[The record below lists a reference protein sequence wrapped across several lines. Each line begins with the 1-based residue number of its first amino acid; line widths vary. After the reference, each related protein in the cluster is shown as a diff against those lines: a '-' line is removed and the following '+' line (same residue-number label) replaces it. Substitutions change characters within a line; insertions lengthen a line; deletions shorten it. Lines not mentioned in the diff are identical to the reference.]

1 MAHPGLIFLLAWVLG
16 VALQLQ
22 QAALWPLAVY
32 AGLLCAAGIA
42 LGLWWGLVRWHAGRR
57 VGGLRWSVRAGR
69 LGHTPGHLPGDLSS
83 DLTGHVSGQT
93 PCHTPNHTLGHTLAA
108 CLLAFWVGVSAGAGL
123 TGLRAVHHAAQVLQP
138 SLQGLDMQVT
148 GRVASLPRR
157 TERGEQF
164 ELVVEAAS
172 HAGQPVRLPQ
182 RLQLAWYQGGWG
194 HGAANGAENM
204 APALAPTD
212 SNSRPS
218 LQAGERW
225 RFTVRL
231 RSPHGHANP
240 HGFDRELWLWSQ
252 GLGATGYVR
261 HGPRDPAPEN
271 LGHTA
276 WHPLQ
281 VARQWVSERI
291 DAQVDEP
298 RSAGVLTAL
307 VVGNQSAIERTDWD
321 LFRTTGVAH
330 LMSISGL
337 HITMFAW
344 LAIALVGWLWRRL
357 ARVWPQAVLSLP
369 TPWAASLGGVA
380 LATAYA
386 LFSGWGVPSQRTVL
400 MLAVVVGLRLSVRRW
415 PWPVVWLLAMAAVL
429 LLDPWAWLQPG
440 FWLSFVAVGILFA
453 TDPAQRSVPPADS
466 AQAYAQAQTEPRS
479 RRTLRAAGALL
490 REQSVVT
497 VALAPL
503 TLLLFGQFSVVGL
516 LANLLAIPWVTLVI
530 TPLAMLGVAVPPLWE
545 LAAWAV
551 QVQAVVLQWLAQWP
565 WAAIHRAIPPTPLA
579 LAGVLGGVLL
589 VLRLPWAVR
598 SAGLLLVWPVLL
610 WAPPRP
616 ALGQFE
622 LLAVDVG
629 QGSAVLVRTAR
640 HSLLYDTGPRYSP
653 DNDAGQRVI
662 VPLLRAL
669 GEAPH
674 TVLVSHRDSDHAGGM
689 DAVRRAWPQARWLSS
704 FDADPAQRC
713 VAGQR
718 WHWDGVD
725 FEVQHPQPAHHGP
738 DGRGLLSSNAM
749 SCVLHV
755 VGAQHSAWLGGDI
768 DAEQETRLALARPD
782 LRATVL
788 LAPHHGSN
796 TSSSPVLL
804 NTLRPRW
811 VLVQAG
817 YRNAFN
823 HPAPAV
829 LERYRQ
835 RGLRWVTS
843 ADCGAATWRSAEPD
857 TVQCQREAQRRYWH
871 HPAPAFSDA
880 PNKLENNGLKNKGF
894 ENNSR
899 DDLENN

>member
-1 MAHPGLIFLLAWVLG
+1 MAHPGLMFLLAWVLG

-22 QAALWPLAVY
+22 QAALWPQAVY
-32 AGLLCAAGIA
+32 GALLCAAGGA
-42 LGLWWGLVRWHAGRR
+42 LGLWWGLARWR
-57 VGGLRWSVRAGR
+57 VGGLRWPTRAGGLGHT
-69 LGHTPGHLPGDLSS
+69 LGHTPGHLPGDLSG
-83 DLTGHVSGQT
+83 DLPGHVSGHVQ
-93 PCHTPNHTLGHTLAA
+93 GHTAGHTVA
-108 CLLAFWVGVSAGAGL
+108 VCLLAFWAGVSAGAGL
-123 TGLRAVHHAAQVLQP
+123 TGLRATHLAAQALPQA
-138 SLQGLDMQVT
+138 LQGLDVQVT
-148 GRVASLPRR
+148 GRVASLPYR

-182 RLQLAWYQGGWG
+182 RLQLAWYHGGWG
-194 HGAANGAENM
+194 HGAATDLANGATNGAATGAENT

-212 SNSRPS
+212 PNSRPS

-261 HGPRDPAPEN
+261 HGPRDPAPER
-271 LGHTA
+271 LGRTA

-281 VARQWVSERI
+281 SARQWVSERI
-291 DAQVDEP
+291 DAQVSEP
-298 RSAGVLTAL
+298 RSAGVLAAL
-307 VVGNQSAIERTDWD
+307 VVGNQSAIERDDWD

-344 LAIALVGWLWRRL
+344 LATALVALLWRRL
-357 ARVWPQAVLSLP
+357 GHVQPQLLLALP

-415 PWPVVWLLAMAAVL
+415 PWPVVWLLVMAAVL

-453 TDPAQRSVPPADS
+453 TDPAQRAAPFADS
-466 AQAYAQAQTEPRS
+466 AQAEPRS
-479 RRTLRAAGALL
+479 RRALRAAGALL

-503 TLLLFGQFSVVGL
+503 TLLLFGQFSLVGL

-530 TPLAMLGVAVPPLWE
+530 TPLALLGVAVPPLWQV
-545 LAAWAV
+545 AAWAV
-551 QVQAVVLQWLAQWP
+551 QAQAWVLQALAQWP
-565 WAAIHRAIPPTPLA
+565 WAAIHSAIPPMPLA

-640 HSLLYDTGPRYSP
+640 HSLLFDTGPRYSP

-674 TVLVSHRDSDHAGGM
+674 AVVVSHRDSDHAGGM

-725 FEVQHPQPAHHGP
+725 FEVQHPQPAHYGP

-755 VGAQHSAWLGGDI
+755 VGVQHSAWLGGDI

-817 YRNAFN
+817 YRNPYQ
-823 HPAPAV
+823 HPAPTV
-829 LERYRQ
+829 LDRYRQ
-835 RGLRWVTS
+835 RSLRWVNS
-843 ADCGAATWRSAEPD
+843 ASCGAATWRSAEPD
-857 TVQCQREAQRRYWH
+857 AVQCQRDVQRRYWH
-871 HPAPAFSDA
+871 HPAPAFSDV
-880 PNKLENNGLKNKGF
+880 PNKLENNGLV
-894 ENNSR
+894 NNSR